1 MRPYI
6 LPDPEAARVPGV
18 LLFLFCFVYLLTGLT
33 PRSPWGTADATGF
46 GIALTMAQGGLE
58 QWLMPSVFGLAQAQ
72 ESPLAYWLLAGA
84 IRLGEP
90 WLGEHPSALLATGLL
105 VAPGLYFVWKSA
117 LLFAARPEVQPSDP
131 FGASA
136 ARPTIARTMADAA
149 LLVTLACC
157 GLIVRLH
164 ETTAEAIQ
172 FTWMALLLYGGA
184 LVIERPRRG
193 GLLSGLALG
202 ASALC
207 SGPLLAMLLA
217 AGWLVAQALGDPQ
230 RLVARD
236 SIPIALGTALLV
248 FAVWPLALVLT
259 QTEGLAWLSAW
270 WQANGLMLGTTQAT
284 LVDLARTLPW
294 FVWPAWPL
302 ALWTLIRW
310 RALWREP
317 ALALPLCCAAAVIAG
332 LLLQSRAPEQAM
344 IPLTI
349 PLALLAVWGLPTIAR
364 GLVGLLDWMAVALFS
379 AFGIFIWGYWIAL
392 QTGHPPRMALS
403 ANRLAPG
410 HAHEDALWTGLI
422 GLIVTLSW
430 LWLIRWRTAPG
441 PRLLWRPM
449 VLSASGLVLAWVLL
463 VSLWLPVFDER
474 KSLRGP
480 AREAATMIGIRADEP
495 STAQPCVTARHLN
508 AAQRVGF
515 AHFGAIRFGAA
526 GEACRWLLS
535 TNDALPPDAATGSSR
550 PGWVQVWQ
558 GGRRFEPGE
567 RFTLFRRVD

>member
-18 LLFLFCFVYLLTGLT
+18 LLFIFCFLYLIPGLT

-84 IRLGEP
+84 IRIGEP
-90 WLGEHPSALLATGLL
+90 WLGAHPSALLATGLL
-105 VAPGLYFVWKSA
+105 VAPGLYLVWKCA
-117 LLFAARPEVQPSDP
+117 LLLAARPEVQPSDP

-136 ARPTIARTMADAA
+136 ARPTIARSMADAA

-164 ETTAEAIQ
+164 ETTAEALQ
-172 FTWMALLLYGGA
+172 FTWMALLLHGGA
-184 LVIERPRRG
+184 IAIERPRRG
-193 GLLSGLALG
+193 GLVAGFALG
-202 ASALC
+202 ASALS
-207 SGPLLAMLLA
+207 SGPLLAAPLA
-217 AGWLVAQALGDPQ
+217 GGWVLAQYLGARQ

-236 SIPIALGTALLV
+236 STPIALITASLV
-248 FAVWPLALVLT
+248 FACWPATLLLT
-259 QTEGLAWLSAW
+259 QPDGLAWLSAW
-270 WQANGLMLGTTQAT
+270 WRANGLMFGTTQAT
-284 LVDLARTLPW
+284 LTDLARTLPW
-294 FVWPAWPL
+294 FAWPAWPL

-317 ALALPLCCAAAVIAG
+317 ALALPLCCAAAVLAS
-332 LLLQSRAPEQAM
+332 LLLQVRVPEQAM
-344 IPLTI
+344 IPLSI

-364 GLVGLLDWMAVALFS
+364 GLAGLLDWMAVALFS
-379 AFGIFIWGYWIAL
+379 ALGIFIWGYWIAL
-392 QTGHPPRMALS
+392 QTGYPPRMALS

-410 HAHEDALWTGLI
+410 YAHDDALWTGLI
-422 GLIVTLSW
+422 GLAVTLSW
-430 LWLIRWRTAPG
+430 LWLIRWRTARG

-449 VLSASGLVLAWVLL
+449 VLSASGLVLTWVLL

-480 AREAATMIGIRADEP
+480 AREAATMIGIRQDGQHEEQ
-495 STAQPCVTARHLN
+495 SCVTARNLN

-515 AHFGAIRFGAA
+515 AHFGSIRFGAA
-526 GEACRWLLS
+526 DEPCGWLLS
-535 TNDALPPDAATGSSR
+535 TSEAPPAGPTTDPSR
-550 PGWVQVWQ
+550 PAWMAVWQ
-558 GGRRFEPGE
+558 GGRRFEAGE
-567 RFTLFRRVD
+567 RFTLFRRTD